1 MRIKNLT
8 KRYGDNV
15 VYESFNLDIE
25 DGKITVILGES
36 GSGKTT
42 LLNCVARLTPFEG
55 EITPVKC
62 SYVFQS
68 PRLIPNL
75 TVLKNLLIVKNDEK
89 AAHEVLNAVHLE
101 KKTDAYPIKLSGGE
115 AQRVALA
122 RAMLYGGDCWL
133 LDEPFSSLDLH
144 LKEEISNLFLSV
156 IKHSGATALF
166 VTHSVDEA
174 IKLGDRIIILGYGK
188 ILGSFSKDIGEENL
202 RKTLNNVL
210 LCELPTELCK

>member
-1 MRIKNLT
+1 MQIKNLT
-8 KRYGDNV
+8 KRYGEKT
-15 VYESFNLDIE
+15 VYENFNLDVE

-75 TVLKNLLIVKNDEK
+75 TVIKNLLMVRNDEK
-89 AAHEVLNAVHLE
+89 AAREVLESVRLGDKSN
-101 KKTDAYPIKLSGGE
+101 AYPITLSGGE

-122 RAMLYGGDCWL
+122 RALLFGGDCWL
-133 LDEPFSSLDLH
+133 LDEPFSSLDLR
-144 LKEEISNLFLSV
+144 LKAEISDLFLSL
-156 IKHSGATALF
+156 IKKCGATALF
-166 VTHSVDEA
+166 VTHSIDEA
-174 IKLGDRIIILGYGK
+174 VKLGDRIIVLGKGGILGDFDGQNVD
-188 ILGSFSKDIGEENL
+188 GDL
-202 RKTLNNVL
+202 RKTLNSVL
-210 LCELPTELCK
+210 LCQ